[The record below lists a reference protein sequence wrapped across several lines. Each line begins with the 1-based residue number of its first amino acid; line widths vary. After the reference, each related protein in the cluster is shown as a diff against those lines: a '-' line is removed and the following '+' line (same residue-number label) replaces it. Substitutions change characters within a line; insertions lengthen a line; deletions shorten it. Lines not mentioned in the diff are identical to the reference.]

1 MTKLITNIS
10 QELKNRFKARCAELG
25 FSMDSKVRELVEA
38 FLRDT
43 REG

>member
-10 QELKNRFKARCAELG
+10 HELKNRFKARCAELG